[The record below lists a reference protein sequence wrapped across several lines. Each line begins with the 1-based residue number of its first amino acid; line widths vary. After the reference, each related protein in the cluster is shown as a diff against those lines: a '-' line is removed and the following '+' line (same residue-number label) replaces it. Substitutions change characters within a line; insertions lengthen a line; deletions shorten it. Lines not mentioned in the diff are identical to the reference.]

1 MPSGN
6 KPVRTLILGIGNLLM
21 SDEGIGV
28 HVAQHLGK
36 QSLPEGVECLDGGT
50 GGFHLLDP
58 MQQAERILL
67 IDAAADDSPVGTVR
81 RLRPRFSSDY
91 PRTLTAHDIGLK
103 DLLDTFYL
111 LGESIDVTLFAV
123 TISPQQ
129 EIGVG
134 LSPEFEPLVP
144 QISAMI
150 LAEL

>member
-1 MPSGN
+1 M
-6 KPVRTLILGIGNLLM
+6 RTLILGIGNLLM

-28 HVAQHLGK
+28 HVAQHL
-36 QSLPEGVECLDGGT
+36 QTISLPEGVECLDGGT

-67 IDAAADDSPVGTVR
+67 IDAAADDSPIGTVR

-111 LGESIDVTLFAV
+111 LGDDIDVTLFAV
-123 TISPQQ
+123 TINPQQ

-134 LSPEFEPLVP
+134 LTPQFESLVP
-144 QISAMI
+144 EISRMV
-150 LAEL
+150 LSEL